1 MMDIFVTYADSA
13 KSIGPEMFN
22 DIEKC
27 YVERN
32 TLVLVWSYP
41 TNKIKT
47 IINLNH
53 VAKYDIFFK
62 EEEKD
67 G

>member
-13 KSIGPEMFN
+13 KSISPEMFY
-22 DIEKC
+22 DVEKC

-32 TLVLVWSYP
+32 TLVLVHTEP
-41 TNKIKT
+41 KKT
-47 IINLNH
+47 KTVINLAH

-62 EEEKD
+62 EEEKN